1 MVQLKQIKPRIEGE
15 SDRNS
20 WNLYKFAKKYGI
32 HKLKFY
38 SDVPYDKI
46 DKAYDIFVCTRE
58 EKYSYLDHSESGAE
72 IGIGLWG
79 KRLIHIFCSGYGL
92 TSVNYIDSSE
102 FKYDITEQ
110 FWKDYMFYGRCKF
123 LGDMTHKYNEWNEI
137 QEDKISIK
145 KVRICEYC
153 GKKQY
158 LTSWQE
164 TVIKTEWVDEE

>member
-1 MVQLKQIKPRIEGE
+1 MVQLKQIKPRVEGE

-38 SDVPYDKI
+38 SDTPYDKI
-46 DKAYDIFVCTRE
+46 DKAYDIFVCVRE
-58 EKYSYLDHSESGAE
+58 EKYSHLDHSESVVRRGVN
-72 IGIGLWG
+72 LFG
-79 KRLIHIFCSGYGL
+79 KRLMNIFCSGSGL
-92 TSVNYIDSSE
+92 TSINYRDNSE

-123 LGDMTHKYNEWNEI
+123 LGDMTHKYNEWNEV

-153 GKKQY
+153 RKKQH

-164 TVIKTEWVDEE
+164 TIIKTECVNEE